1 MPAPLRR
8 PLEPAEKPESV
19 NGGAL
24 LGSRGARPTELLV
37 GAGPFDDAANV
48 YVVVEVGAEEKSE
61 LAARLALARVEEE
74 RAGAEAVLR
83 APLVPDE
90 SEADRSA
97 ALDPAPDRGRE
108 GVVPATR
115 GVGAK
120 RCLSNM
126 SFQVCS
132 SWKRVYQYRETC
144 DARASVLGSSTW
156 RQWVPFRV
164 RR

>member
-1 MPAPLRR
+1 MPVPLRR
-8 PLEPAEKPESV
+8 PLEPAENPESV

-48 YVVVEVGAEEKSE
+48 YVGVDVEAEDELE
-61 LAARLALARVEEE
+61 LAPPLALARVDDE
-74 RAGAEAVLR
+74 RAGAGPMR
-83 APLVPDE
+83 APLVLDDL
-90 SEADRSA
+90 EADWLA
-97 ALDPAPDRGRE
+97 GPAPERGRE
-108 GVVPATR
+108 GVEAATR

-156 RQWVPFRV
+156 RQWVLFRV